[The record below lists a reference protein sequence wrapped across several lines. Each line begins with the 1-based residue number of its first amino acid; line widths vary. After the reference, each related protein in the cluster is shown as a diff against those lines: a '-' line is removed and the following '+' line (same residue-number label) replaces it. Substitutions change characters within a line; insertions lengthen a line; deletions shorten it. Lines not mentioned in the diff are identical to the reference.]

1 MKNRL
6 FIYFSIL
13 LFLLISCTTSHN
25 QQKIMTVNGSIDT
38 KEHGMVLEH
47 EHILVDFI
55 GADSTGYFRW
65 NRDSV
70 IARVMPYLEKAKD
83 DGVNLFFDPTPAYL
97 GRDPRLLKQLADK
110 SGLQIVTNTGYYGAV
125 DNKFLP
131 EHAFRESADQ
141 LAQRWIG
148 EWEDGIEDTGIRP
161 GFIKISVNPVDTLSA
176 IHEKLVR
183 AAARTHLQTGLTI
196 ASHTGPDGPAMA
208 QLKIL
213 KDEGVSP
220 KAFVWVHAQN
230 GTPEGWMK
238 AAGQGA
244 WISLDNVKRD
254 STTIDKYVRALA
266 KLKEAGY
273 LQNVL
278 LSHDAGWYEPGKPNG
293 GSFRGYTAIFD
304 ALLPRLKEEGFSQ
317 DEIDQLMVR
326 NPRQAFGIRVR
337 AL

>member
-1 MKNRL
+1 
-6 FIYFSIL
+6 
-13 LFLLISCTTSHN
+13 
-25 QQKIMTVNGSIDT
+25 MTVNGPVDAKT
-38 KEHGMVLEH
+38 PGMALEH

-70 IARVMPYLEKAKD
+70 AGRVLPYLKEAKAA
-83 DGVNLFFDPTPAYL
+83 GVRLFFDPTPAYL
-97 GRDPRLLKQLADK
+97 GRDPRLLKRLADE

-141 LAQRWIG
+141 LARRWIR
-148 EWEDGIEDTGIRP
+148 EWKKGIEDTGIRP

-176 IHEKLVR
+176 MHEKLVR

-208 QLKIL
+208 QLQVL

-220 KAFVWVHAQN
+220 EAFVWVHAQN

-254 STTIDKYVRALA
+254 SATVDKYVKALE

-273 LQNVL
+273 LHKVL

-304 ALLPRLKEEGFSQ
+304 ALLPRLKANGFSQ
-317 DEIDQLMVR
+317 DEIDQLMVH
-326 NPRQAFGIRVR
+326 NPREAFGIRVR